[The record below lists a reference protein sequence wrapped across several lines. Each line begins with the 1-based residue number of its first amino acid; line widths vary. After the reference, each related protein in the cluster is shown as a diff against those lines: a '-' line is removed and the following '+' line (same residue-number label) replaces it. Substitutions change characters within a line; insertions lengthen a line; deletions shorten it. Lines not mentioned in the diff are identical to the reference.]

1 MGYSKDFKERAV
13 EYRLE
18 GHTVAETSKIFG
30 IGTNTLNRWLRQY
43 KETGDLSKKPL
54 NRTFKKIDPVKL
66 KAFLKEH
73 PDAILKEIA
82 EQFDCTAEA
91 ARKAL
96 KRNGITRKKTPFYK
110 EHTTFQENHKL
121 A

>member
-43 KETGDLSKKPL
+43 KETGDLSKKTL

-96 KRNGITRKKTPFYK
+96 KRNGITRKKKHRSTK
-110 EHTTFQENHKL
+110 NRIKKK
-121 A
+121 